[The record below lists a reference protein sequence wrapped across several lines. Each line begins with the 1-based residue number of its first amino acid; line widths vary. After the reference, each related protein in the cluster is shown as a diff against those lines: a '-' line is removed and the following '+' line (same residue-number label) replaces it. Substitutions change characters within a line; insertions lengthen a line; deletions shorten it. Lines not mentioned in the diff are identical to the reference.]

1 VTPQQVWDEVRALME
16 SYGQTVTVGSQEE
29 SGGSLTVRDVV
40 IDFAVPDTTSSAT
53 LAEMTF
59 VDRGDGSV
67 AIVLAP
73 EYRVVSRTDSG
84 TGEPLEM
91 EMLMTHSGL
100 EIIVSGDERAKTYDF
115 SADGITLTMSGEAGA
130 EDASAPIDMR
140 FGIGPNTGQYVVRTG
155 DAGREFESNL
165 EAAAVNIDLTSGSPQ
180 GGDAFRLALT
190 LKEVTST
197 SNGFLPADVTL
208 EDLPAALRAG
218 LRAAGTVNYA
228 GSETSFDGSMEGT
241 QSAGSGSS
249 QGGAFEFA
257 FSPEGIVYGGR
268 SQQSQM
274 SFRSSDIPL
283 PELSLVFEESDF
295 RLALPV
301 TASDEPRDFAL
312 RTALRG
318 LTVSD
323 SIWALFDPMG
333 VLPRDPATL
342 ALDLAGKARW
352 FVDILD
358 PEAAAATTEAPGELN
373 ELTLAGLE
381 LRLAGAELTGSGA
394 FTFDNADTTTFEG
407 MPRPEGAVDLTLVGG
422 NALLDKLVSM
432 GLVPEDQA
440 MGARMMLGLFAR
452 PGDGEDTLVS
462 KIEINR
468 EGQVLA
474 NGQRLR

>member
-1 VTPQQVWDEVRALME
+1 
-16 SYGQTVTVGSQEE
+16 
-29 SGGSLTVRDVV
+29 
-40 IDFAVPDTTSSAT
+40 
-53 LAEMTF
+53 
-59 VDRGDGSV
+59 
-67 AIVLAP
+67 
-73 EYRVVSRTDSG
+73 
-84 TGEPLEM
+84 
-91 EMLMTHSGL
+91 
-100 EIIVSGDERAKTYDF
+100 
-115 SADGITLTMSGEAGA
+115 
-130 EDASAPIDMR
+130 MR